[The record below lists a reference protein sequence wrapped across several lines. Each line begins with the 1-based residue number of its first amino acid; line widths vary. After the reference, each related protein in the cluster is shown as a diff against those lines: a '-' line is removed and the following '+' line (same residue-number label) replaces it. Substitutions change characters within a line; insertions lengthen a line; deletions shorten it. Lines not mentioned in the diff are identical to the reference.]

1 MKKNIDFYWDIETKI
16 EDLEQ
21 RDKDRVFIFSC
32 IGYCI

>member
-21 RDKDRVFIFSC
+21 RDKERVFIF
-32 IGYCI
+32 